1 MFSEN
6 AKDAS
11 LTPIDK
17 KTDDRTSVLNFRPIS
32 ILNCFST
39 VYENILKTQLVE
51 KMNKLFSPF
60 ISAYGESYN
69 TQHVLIRLIEEW
81 RKNLDN
87 HIFVRAVLMDLS
99 KAFHCIPDDLVIAK
113 LAAYEFDKN
122 IICYIYSYL
131 KSSKQCVSVSNIKS
145 TFEENISGVPQGSIV
160 GPILFNIFFNDF
172 FYFTLVASA

>member
-60 ISAYGESYN
+60 ISAYRESYN
-69 TQHVLIRLIEEW
+69 TQHVLIRLIEEL

-99 KAFHCIPDDLVIAK
+99 KAFHCIPDDLVTTK
-113 LAAYEFDKN
+113 LAAYGSDKN
-122 IICYIYSYL
+122 MISYIYS
-131 KSSKQCVSVSNIKS
+131 
-145 TFEENISGVPQGSIV
+145 T
-160 GPILFNIFFNDF
+160 
-172 FYFTLVASA
+172 